1 MQGFRLGKFAVTDV
15 QQATM
20 QLQDVRLRKVELLK
34 QAWQNSIEIQSLRLG
49 LEPEQIMAKDALMQ
63 LNQRAWQQSQ
73 TFPTQA
79 GE

>member
-1 MQGFRLGKFAVTDV
+1 
-15 QQATM
+15 M

-49 LEPEQIMAKDALMQ
+49 LEAEQIMAKDALMQ

-73 TFPTQA
+73 SFPTQA